1 MSTFLQLCVDLRRE
15 GGMTGSGPTATTS
28 QVGEYLRIVEW
39 IASAYEKI
47 QNLHPNW
54 DFLRND
60 FSFAT
65 VASTGN
71 YTKSA
76 ASVSELGT
84 WKTDTFRCYL
94 TATGVSDQQDID
106 YVPWADFR
114 ESYSLGSL
122 STQEGRPI
130 LFTVKPDQSVTF
142 WPIPN
147 AIYTVTGEYFK
158 RAQTLAADASEPLI
172 PLAFQDV
179 IVYRALMFYGAY
191 AGADEKYAHGER
203 EYKQVLARLELNQ
216 LPEMEMAGPL
226 A

>member
-1 MSTFLQLCVDLRRE
+1 
-15 GGMTGSGPTATTS
+15 MTGTGPTATTS
-28 QVGEYLRIVEW
+28 QVGEYGRIVEW
-39 IASAYEKI
+39 IDAAYQKI

-60 FSFAT
+60 FSFST

-94 TATGVSDQQDID
+94 TATGVSDQQDLD

-114 ESYSLGSL
+114 ESYSRGSL

-179 IVYRALMFYGAY
+179 IVWRALMFYGAY
-191 AGADEKYAHGER
+191 VGADEKYAHGER

-226 A
+226 E